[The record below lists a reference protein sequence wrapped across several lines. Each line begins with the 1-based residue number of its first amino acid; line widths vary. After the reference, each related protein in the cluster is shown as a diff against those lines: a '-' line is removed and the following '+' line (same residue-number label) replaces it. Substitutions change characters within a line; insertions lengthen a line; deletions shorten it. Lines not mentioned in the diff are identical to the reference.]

1 MNRQLL
7 AAVVSGALVLPMAAQ
22 GVEISASGHI
32 NRALVFTDLTG
43 QADVT
48 HRDAGSSPS
57 RFRFSGIEELDN
69 GLTIG
74 ANVEYGVW
82 SADSAG
88 TVRPNI
94 RQANASLGGEFGTL
108 TLGQASPATNIIAFA
123 SFDNYAWL
131 SGVEIGCDLCFT
143 GAGGPFLGD
152 AYGSGRAQIVKYDT
166 PAIGPAKLS
175 GSMDGNDFWDVA
187 VRVSGEGA
195 GFQYKL
201 HAGLASHPAAA
212 ATPTATLSATPG
224 TGAMDTSTATGG
236 AYVVTNPGSAAPE
249 AQVTTVA
256 GALAFPLGV
265 HANAAF
271 IQRNPDIGASTEM
284 VHFGIGYNIGDT
296 SLVANFT
303 DSEHSGGG
311 NSWGVGVGHAM
322 GSMELYAGYKHLDF
336 DAAASEDYGIFVIGT
351 RVMFN

>member
-32 NRALVFTDLTG
+32 NRALVFTDKTG
-43 QADVT
+43 AADVT
-48 HRDAGSSPS
+48 HKDAGSSPS
-57 RFRFSGIEELDN
+57 RFRFSGTEELDN

-94 RQANASLGGEFGTL
+94 RQANASLGGGFGKL

-131 SGVEIGCDLCFT
+131 SGVEIGCDLCFK
-143 GAGGPFLGD
+143 GAKPFLGD

-195 GFQYKL
+195 GFQYQL

-212 ATPTATLSATPG
+212 ATPTATLSTTAG
-224 TGAMDTSTATGG
+224 TGAMDKTAAIGD
-236 AYVVTNPGSAAPE
+236 AFVVTNPGEATPE

-256 GALAFPLGV
+256 GALAFPQGV

-271 IQRNPDIGASTEM
+271 IQRNPDGASNTDM
-284 VHFGIGYNIGDT
+284 MHFGIGYNVGDT

-303 DSEHSGGG
+303 DSDYSGGG
-311 NSWGVGVGHAM
+311 TSWGVGIGHAM
-322 GSMELYAGYKHLDF
+322 GGMELYAGYKHLDF
-336 DAAASEDYGIFVIGT
+336 DAATSEDYGILVIGT
-351 RVMFN
+351 RVKFN